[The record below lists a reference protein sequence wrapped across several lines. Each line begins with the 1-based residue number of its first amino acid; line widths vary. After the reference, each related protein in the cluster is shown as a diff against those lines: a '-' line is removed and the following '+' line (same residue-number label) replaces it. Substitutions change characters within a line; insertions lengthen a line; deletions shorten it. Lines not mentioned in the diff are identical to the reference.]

1 MKPSELF
8 GVVVRS
14 VGLVIVL
21 SAMSVL
27 FYAILN
33 LVLGGPASVVGLFLI
48 GVPPLLVGFWLLFGA
63 SDLASAV
70 YPKDSDKRDKV

>member
-14 VGLVIVL
+14 VGLLMVL
-21 SAMSVL
+21 SATSVL

-33 LVLGGPASVVGLFLI
+33 LVMGGPASVVGLLI
-48 GVPPLLVGFWLLFGA
+48 VGVPPLLVGYWLLLGA

-70 YPKDSDKRDKV
+70 YPKEPEKRDND